1 MQGKCWTF
9 ILITL
14 KHYKG
19 DNSKTIIVV
28 DQIKT
33 MKYYLQFTK
42 IIFNIP
48 TQFTVVQY
56 KLTIYL
62 KCKSFNFR
70 RTRQEG
76 CVGVV
81 EVGARCPLLRSDLV
95 SSLSGTEGE
104 DGARERYHQTD
115 LLLC

>member
-56 KLTIYL
+56 K
-62 KCKSFNFR
+62 
-70 RTRQEG
+70 
-76 CVGVV
+76 
-81 EVGARCPLLRSDLV
+81 
-95 SSLSGTEGE
+95 
-104 DGARERYHQTD
+104 
-115 LLLC
+115 